1 MDVSEKTVEQLA
13 KLSRINL
20 KDGEKE
26 ELVTDLKKILDFVGQ
41 LQEVDL
47 EGTEPLTFLT
57 ENTIQREDNAKAD
70 IEREDALK
78 NAPEQNGS
86 YFMVP
91 KVIK

>member
-47 EGTEPLTFLT
+47 EGTEPLTFIT

-70 IEREDALK
+70 IEREDALR
-78 NAPEQNGS
+78 NAPQHNES

>member
-57 ENTIQREDNAKAD
+57 ENTIQREDNSKAD
-70 IEREDALK
+70 IEREDALR
-78 NAPEQNGS
+78 NAPQHNES

>member
-47 EGTEPLTFLT
+47 EGTEPLTFIT
-57 ENTIQREDNAKAD
+57 ENTIQREDNAKTD
-70 IEREDALK
+70 IEREDALR
-78 NAPEQNGS
+78 NAPQHNES